1 MSFDKYKVRRLQR
14 FTSTLWNSLM
24 DELNRLEVGIAPT
37 APVARDHVFI
47 PEVEVDDVG
56 VSLNVDGFVYYIKVH
71 PDTAP
76 VKFNLDRPVTDTEF
90 SVVFPGMVKVI
101 SRVATTLYLK
111 APTGQTSRVTVEVL
125 KLG

>member
-24 DELNRLEVGIAPT
+24 DELNRLEAGIAPT
-37 APVARDHVFI
+37 APVARDHAFI

>member
-111 APTGQTSRVTVEVL
+111 APIGQTSRVTVEVL

>member
-37 APVARDHVFI
+37 APVARDHAFI